1 MQPPIQLSADE
12 LSMLERGEPLRLL
25 VNDAQEAV
33 LVLAEQYERLKQC
46 IDFADADPKA
56 LYPLIADVSP
66 EDWEELSAYPNAEK
80 L

>member
-1 MQPPIQLSADE
+1 MDHSVQLSTDE
-12 LSMLERGEPLRLL
+12 LAMLQRGEPVHLFA
-25 VNDAQEAV
+25 NDSQKVV

-46 IDFADADPKA
+46 IEFADADPKA

-66 EDWEELSAYPNAEK
+66 GDWDDLAIYANAEK